1 MASVIIAGV
10 GAYAPERVL
19 TNEDL
24 TKMVDTS
31 DEWIRTRSGIRER
44 HIAGPEQACSDL
56 AIPAAQRALADA
68 KMSASDVDLL
78 IVATATPDYPLPST
92 ACVVQHKLGVP
103 PHATAFDIAAACS
116 GFVYA
121 LEIAYGQLLTGRY
134 KCALIIG
141 AEKLSSIVD
150 WKDRTTCVLFGDGA
164 GAAVLKKVDQDGI
177 GIIGSDLGADGE
189 LAEYLYTPAGGSRCP
204 TTPKTI
210 EDRGHFLRMKGKE
223 IFKNAVRVMETVA
236 REMVEQHGLTFD
248 QINLVIPHQANIRI
262 VEALAGNLGVP
273 MDRFYVNIDRFGN
286 TSSASIPLALDEAR
300 RAGKIKPGDYTL
312 LVAFG
317 AGFTYG
323 STLIRW

>member
-10 GAYAPERVL
+10 GAYVPERVL
-19 TNEDL
+19 TNEEL

-31 DEWIRTRSGIRER
+31 DEWIRSRSGIRER
-44 HIAGPEQACSDL
+44 RIAAANEACSDL
-56 AIPAAQRALADA
+56 ALRAAEKALQDA
-68 KMSASDVDLL
+68 KVSAEDIDLL

-150 WKDRTTCVLFGDGA
+150 WTDRTTCVLFGDGA
-164 GAAVLKKVDQDGI
+164 GAAVLKKVDQDGV

-204 TTPKTI
+204 ASAQTVADK
-210 EDRGHFLRMKGKE
+210 GHFLRMKGKE

-236 REMVEQHGLTFD
+236 REMVEQHQLTFD
-248 QINLVIPHQANIRI
+248 QINLVIPHQANVRI

-273 MDRFYVNIDRFGN
+273 MDRFYLNIDRFGN

-300 RAGKIKPGDYTL
+300 RAGRIKPGDYTL

>member
-10 GAYAPERVL
+10 GAYTPERIL
-19 TNEDL
+19 TNADL
-24 TKMVDTS
+24 CKMVDTS
-31 DEWIRTRSGIRER
+31 DEWIRTRSGISER
-44 HIAGPEQACSDL
+44 HIAGPDEATSDL
-56 AIPAAQRALADA
+56 ALKAAAAALKDA
-68 KMSASDVDLL
+68 NISASEVDLL

-92 ACVVQHKLGVP
+92 ACVVQHKLGIP

-141 AEKLSSIVD
+141 SEKLSSITD
-150 WKDRTTCVLFGDGA
+150 WSDRTTCVLFGDGA

-189 LAEYLYTPAGGSRCP
+189 LAEYLYIPAGGSRCP
-204 TTPKTI
+204 SSAKTVSEKSQFI
-210 EDRGHFLRMKGKE
+210 RMKGKE

-236 REMVEQHGLTFD
+236 REMVEQHHLTFD
-248 QINLVIPHQANIRI
+248 QINLVIPHQANVRI

-273 MDRFYVNIDRFGN
+273 LERFYVNIDRFGN
-286 TSSASIPLALDEAR
+286 TSSASIPIALDEAR
-300 RAGKIKPGDYTL
+300 RAGRIKPGDYTL